1 MEDAS
6 AEKHDKYTELE
17 EKLKRAGWKVIRH
30 TVILGNTGGIPGNL
44 KRAMRE
50 FGVMGEGLTIL
61 KKQLHVN
68 ALKWMNK
75 LIDTE
80 IMANGWDRQRK
91 GGRIRKGGGDG
102 TIPPVPRPSGATPTG

>member
-1 MEDAS
+1 M
-6 AEKHDKYTELE
+6 
-17 EKLKRAGWKVIRH
+17 IRH

-44 KRAMRE
+44 KRAMKD
-50 FGVMGEGLTIL
+50 FGVVGDGLTIL